1 MSVDPDGQAR
11 RTQAVTL
18 GVFTAR
24 VRERYAASA
33 AAHRKDDFVFPAEF
47 LHGIPYVNTF
57 YTLRAGVA
65 LKISL

>member
-24 VRERYAASA
+24 VRERYAMQRAQQ
-33 AAHRKDDFVFPAEF
+33 RTTKDDFVPAEF
-47 LHGIPYVNTF
+47 HVRREIF
-57 YTLRAGVA
+57 LRALRLA
-65 LKISL
+65 

>member
-47 LHGIPYVNTF
+47 LHGIHT
-57 YTLRAGVA
+57 
-65 LKISL
+65 